1 MLSLLVF
8 IILLDYFCDLWYPNS
23 NIVAYLGSL
32 RLVYDGQLGGLELS
46 HLKKSS
52 LGSLNP

>member
-1 MLSLLVF
+1 MTYD
-8 IILLDYFCDLWYPNS
+8 ILTAT
-23 NIVAYLGSL
+23 IVAYLGSL